1 MFSVQ
6 PITDEILRTRDHFL
20 LFIQTPFCGTCQ
32 LARTFLNQIE
42 NTLNRDFFYDMNGSL
57 YPDFLQKN
65 KIRSVPCLLM
75 YVNGHIEKEIYV
87 FHSTANILS
96 EITDFDL
103 QLFEI

>member
-1 MFSVQ
+1 
-6 PITDEILRTRDHFL
+6 
-20 LFIQTPFCGTCQ
+20 
-32 LARTFLNQIE
+32 
-42 NTLNRDFFYDMNGSL
+42 MNGSL

-75 YVNGHIEKEIYV
+75 KVNGHIEKEIYV

-96 EITDFDL
+96 EMTDFDL